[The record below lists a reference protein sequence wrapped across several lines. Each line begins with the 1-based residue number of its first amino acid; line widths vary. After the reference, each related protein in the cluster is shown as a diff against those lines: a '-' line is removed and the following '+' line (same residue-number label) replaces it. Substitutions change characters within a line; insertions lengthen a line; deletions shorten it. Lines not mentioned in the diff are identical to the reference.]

1 MEDKS
6 NKFKLEYHNLMKKNI
21 IKKIINHDGPGS
33 E

>member
-6 NKFKLEYHNLMKKNI
+6 KKFPLEYNNLMKKNI
-21 IKKIINHDGPGS
+21 IKINNHDGPGS